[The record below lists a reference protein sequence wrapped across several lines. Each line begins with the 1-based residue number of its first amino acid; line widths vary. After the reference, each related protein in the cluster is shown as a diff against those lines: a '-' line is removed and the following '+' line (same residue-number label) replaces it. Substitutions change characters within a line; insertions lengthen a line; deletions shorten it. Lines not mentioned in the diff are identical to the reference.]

1 MPSIYPK
8 IDDSWIL
15 TALMENIGDSIYIKD
30 LQCRLMRVS
39 RKMALDLG
47 YEDESNII
55 GKTDIELFGEEFGRK
70 TIEDDTQVMTSGEP
84 IVGMIE
90 SYVNKQGKINWTS
103 TTKLPLHDD
112 SGAVVG
118 LLGITREI
126 NELKQSEQD
135 FQRLAT
141 HDQLTSLPNRFL
153 LMDRMNQAILNAK
166 RTQGVFAVLFIDLNK
181 FKLVNDKYGH
191 EKGDQLLVEVA
202 LVLSSTVRRS
212 DMVARYGGDEFV
224 IVLEGLKKAEDSVL
238 VAKKIANLVRSYFE
252 AMDIA
257 ITISIGISLYPMHS
271 EDVETLIYLADQAM
285 YEAKLNQSGCKLAV
299 I

>member
-1 MPSIYPK
+1 
-8 IDDSWIL
+8 
-15 TALMENIGDSIYIKD
+15 
-30 LQCRLMRVS
+30 
-39 RKMALDLG
+39 MALDLG

-224 IVLEGLKKAEDSVL
+224 ILLEGLKKAEDSVL

-271 EDVETLIYLADQAM
+271 EDVETLIHLADQAM